1 MKGTRNESRA
11 GRRTCQRP
19 WDSQRG
25 TEDPEKQ
32 SHPGCC
38 DILYYTRLHGI
49 THLIPPAWPLQ
60 CGVAPS
66 LPEVP
71 RGRARDGLLLPDGLQ
86 PLRPGGH
93 HPLSFFF
100 GRHFRTKTDLRGK
113 DFKSAEVQRAVL
125 QCKEGSAVRSR
136 PLLSHPGNARSWP
149 PGSSENLPP
158 PASRECGRCPAA
170 SGPGRSWGAERAG
183 RLRHSSL
190 ISAAESHTKFY
201 GFDCL
206 GKLWQLV
213 KVKVAQSCQTL
224 RPHGL
229 YRLEYWRG

>member
-1 MKGTRNESRA
+1 M
-11 GRRTCQRP
+11 
-19 WDSQRG
+19 
-25 TEDPEKQ
+25 EDPEKQ

-49 THLIPPAWPLQ
+49 TRLIPPAWPLQ

-170 SGPGRSWGAERAG
+170 SGPGRSATPRTIQAGILERVAYSFSRGSSKPRNQTRDSCIAG
-183 RLRHSSL
+183 
-190 ISAAESHTKFY
+190 
-201 GFDCL
+201 GFF
-206 GKLWQLV
+206 
-213 KVKVAQSCQTL
+213 TN
-224 RPHGL
+224 
-229 YRLEYWRG
+229 